1 MMGEVVVLMG
11 VLRGGDAGFDR
22 DVGLGWYGW
31 WRWGGSG
38 GSDKGG
44 SSGRSG
50 GWQ

>member
-22 DVGLGWYGW
+22 DVGMGLV
-31 WRWGGSG
+31 
-38 GSDKGG
+38 SDKVG

>member
-22 DVGLGWYGW
+22 DVQRWGWYG
-31 WRWGGSG
+31 WGGSG